1 MQLENKIHHREV
13 YINMEDKKTLNEK
26 LAEQSSRSTGNTD
39 KKLNI
44 NTIIPT
50 NDNCNTNGLLAL
62 IGLLIVV
69 SSIGWYMYFDIKSEK
84 TEIASQLIG
93 VTDEKEEVTN
103 ELKEL
108 IVQYEDMKSDND
120 TVNKKLAEEQARI
133 EGLLEELQ
141 KVKRNNSWQI
151 HKYKKE
157 LSTLRKIMKS
167 YIYQID
173 SLNTMN
179 INLRQENSTV
189 TAQNR
194 KISSKN
200 KKLEELT
207 NNLSSTVE
215 KASILRAINIVPM
228 ATKKKG
234 KETNRIKKVEK
245 IRVCFTLAEN
255 AVAKS
260 GAQYIYL
267 QIINPEGEVLSGDQ
281 NVITFGE
288 QEIQFSDRR
297 EIEYDNKDIDI
308 CIYWAKS
315 EKLTKGEYKV
325 NIISNGY
332 IIGNSA
338 FYLK

>member
-1 MQLENKIHHREV
+1 
-13 YINMEDKKTLNEK
+13 MEEKKTLNEK
-26 LAEQSSRSTGNTD
+26 LAEKQKEPRKPISKDSAPPIIE
-39 KKLNI
+39 KK
-44 NTIIPT
+44 
-50 NDNCNTNGLLAL
+50 DACNNNALLGL
-62 IGLLIVV
+62 IGLLIIL
-69 SSIGWYMYFDIKSEK
+69 SSIGWYLYFDMKSTK
-84 TEIASQLIG
+84 TEISGQL
-93 VTDEKEEVTN
+93 VSVNDEKAEVTN

-133 EGLLEELQ
+133 QGLLDELK

-157 LSTLRKIMKS
+157 LSTLRVIMKS

-189 TAQNR
+189 TAQNK

-200 KKLEELT
+200 QKLEELT
-207 NNLSSTVE
+207 NNLSTTVE

-245 IRVCFTLAEN
+245 IKVCFTLAEN

-260 GAQYIYL
+260 GSQFIYL
-267 QIINPEGEVLSGDQ
+267 QIITPEGQVLSGAQ
-281 NVITFGE
+281 NSVTLGNQTIE
-288 QEIQFSDRR
+288 FSDRR
-297 EIEYDNKDIDI
+297 EIEYDNKDLDL

-315 EKLTKGEYKV
+315 EELTKGEYKV

>member
-1 MQLENKIHHREV
+1 MK
-13 YINMEDKKTLNEK
+13 
-26 LAEQSSRSTGNTD
+26 G
-39 KKLNI
+39 
-44 NTIIPT
+44 
-50 NDNCNTNGLLAL
+50 
-62 IGLLIVV
+62 
-69 SSIGWYMYFDIKSEK
+69 EK
-84 TEIASQLIG
+84 TEVVTELVG
-93 VTDEKEEVTN
+93 VADEKEQVTN

-120 TVNKKLAEEQARI
+120 TVNKRLEEEQARI

-141 KVKRNNSWQI
+141 KVKKNNRWQI

-157 LSTLRKIMKS
+157 LSTLRVIMKS

-179 INLRQENSTV
+179 VNLRQENSTV
-189 TAQNR
+189 TAQNQ

-200 KKLEELT
+200 QELEELT

-215 KASILRAINIVPM
+215 KASILRATNVVPM

-234 KETNRIKKVEK
+234 KETNRVNKVEK
-245 IRVCFTLAEN
+245 IKVCFTLAEN
-255 AVAKS
+255 AVSKP
-260 GAQYIYL
+260 GAQQIYI
-267 QIINPEGEVLSGDQ
+267 QIINPEGQTLSGAH
-281 NVITFGE
+281 NIVSFGE
-288 QEIQFSDRR
+288 KDISYSDSR
-297 EIEYDNKDIDI
+297 EIDYDNKDLDV
-308 CIYWAKS
+308 CIYWAKTEELS
-315 EKLTKGEYKV
+315 KGEYKV

>member
-1 MQLENKIHHREV
+1 
-13 YINMEDKKTLNEK
+13 MEESKTLNEK
-26 LAEQSSRSTGNTD
+26 LAEKQSQTNKSKPETPQLPKD
-39 KKLNI
+39 K
-44 NTIIPT
+44 P
-50 NDNCNTNGLLAL
+50 DNCNHNGLLAL
-62 IGLLIVV
+62 IGLLVILSAV
-69 SSIGWYMYFDIKSEK
+69 GWYMYFDIKGEK
-84 TEIASQLIG
+84 TEVVTQLTG

-108 IVQYEDMKSDND
+108 IVQYEDLKSDND
-120 TVNKKLAEEQARI
+120 TVNKKLSEEQARI
-133 EGLLEELQ
+133 EGLLQELK

-179 INLRQENSTV
+179 INLRKENSTV

-194 KISSKN
+194 QIASKN
-200 KKLEELT
+200 HKLEELT

-245 IRVCFTLAEN
+245 IKVCFTLAEN

-260 GAQYIYL
+260 GPQYIYL
-267 QIINPEGEVLSGDQ
+267 QIINPQGQILSGAQ
-281 NVITFGE
+281 NVVTFGDKD
-288 QEIQFSDRR
+288 IHFSDRR
-297 EIEYDNKDIDI
+297 EIEYDNKDLDI

-315 EKLTKGEYKV
+315 EELSKGEYKV

-332 IIGNSA
+332 IIGSSS

>member
-1 MQLENKIHHREV
+1 
-13 YINMEDKKTLNEK
+13 MEEKKTLNEK
-26 LAEQSSRSTGNTD
+26 LAEKQKETSKSINKPISKAPITNVPP
-39 KKLNI
+39 KK
-44 NTIIPT
+44 
-50 NDNCNTNGLLAL
+50 DNCNNNALLGL
-62 IGLLIVV
+62 IGLLVIL
-69 SSIGWYMYFDIKSEK
+69 SSVGWYLYFDMKSSK
-84 TEIASQLIG
+84 TEISTQL
-93 VTDEKEEVTN
+93 VSVNDEKEEVTN

-133 EGLLEELQ
+133 QGLLEELQ
-141 KVKRNNSWQI
+141 KVKKNNRWQI

-157 LSTLRKIMKS
+157 LATLRVIMKS

-194 KISSKN
+194 QISSKN
-200 KKLEELT
+200 QELKELT
-207 NNLSSTVE
+207 NNLSTTVE
-215 KASILRAINIVPM
+215 KASVLRAINIVPM
-228 ATKKKG
+228 AIKKKG

-245 IRVCFTLAEN
+245 IKTCFTLAEN
-255 AVAKS
+255 AVAKA
-260 GAQYIYL
+260 GPQFIYL
-267 QIINPEGEVLSGDQ
+267 QIINPEGQVLSGSQ
-281 NVITFGE
+281 NTVTFGKKD
-288 QEIQFSDRR
+288 IPFSDRR

-308 CIYWAKS
+308 CIYWEKS
-315 EKLTKGEYKV
+315 ENLTKGEYKV